1 MDGYEMDWN
10 STIEND
16 GEDYTLLDEG
26 DYCFEVTKFERGR
39 SQGGKLPPCPMAM
52 LTLRVTD
59 PATGAATTIIDNLVL
74 HSNLE
79 WKLAQFFRSIGQKK
93 HGEPLRPNWNTV
105 EGSRGR
111 CHVYI
116 DEFKGRDG
124 DTKKNNKIGKYL
136 DPDPNAEAPASAP
149 AAPPKSYWG

>member
-1 MDGYEMDWN
+1 MDGYEIDWN

-16 GEDYTLLDEG
+16 GEERTLLDEG
-26 DYCFEVTKFERGR
+26 DYYFEVTKFERGR
-39 SQGGKLPPCPMAM
+39 SQGSNKLPPCPMAM

-136 DPDPNAEAPASAP
+136 DPDPGTEAPVPAP
-149 AAPPKSYWG
+149 SKKSYWG